1 MALRQGAKLTRARE
15 LRRNETLAERRMW
28 EQLRNRNFEG
38 FKFTRQVPVGP
49 YIVDFLCRETRLVVE
64 VDGETHS
71 TDEELARDS
80 RRTEYLRALGLR
92 VIRFQNEEVVHGMDG
107 VLTCLSEALCFS
119 PHP

>member
-1 MALRQGAKLTRARE
+1 LRQDAKLARARE

-28 EQLRNRNFEG
+28 EQLRNRSFEG

-64 VDGETHS
+64 IDGETHS
-71 TDEELARDS
+71 TDGELARDS
-80 RRTEYLRALGLR
+80 RRTAYLAALGLR

-107 VLTCLSEALCFS
+107 VLTLLSEALRF
-119 PHP
+119 HPRP